1 MCRVAARAADKSG
14 VGVKSEPIEGYL
26 AEDVARLTALLID
39 FIVAGGSISL
49 FYVIA
54 ATLSQIPV
62 IGGGMIFIA
71 LALNALIGLGYLPVF
86 YAVYGASPGK
96 AVMGLRIVD
105 RTSARPA
112 TTEAV
117 VIRGLIQT
125 FLAPVFVG
133 AIYWWKYFD
142 GEGQTVHDRVTQT
155 MVIVVADPKDSPLA
169 RMRRDLLAALGIER

>member
-1 MCRVAARAADKSG
+1 MKA
-14 VGVKSEPIEGYL
+14 EPIEGYP
-26 AEDVARLTALLID
+26 AEDVARMTALLID
-39 FIVAGGSISL
+39 FIIAGGSISL

-54 ATLSQIPV
+54 ATLSQVPV
-62 IGGGMIFIA
+62 IGGGTIAIA
-71 LALNALIGLGYLPVF
+71 LVLNAVIGLGYLPLF

-105 RTSARPA
+105 RDSSRPA

-133 AIYWWKYFD
+133 AIYWWKYLD
-142 GEGQTVHDRVTQT
+142 SEGLTVHDRVTQT
-155 MVIVVADPKDSPLA
+155 KVIVVADPADGALV
-169 RMRRDLLAALGIER
+169 RLRRDVLAALGIRR